1 MPKKNILHCSLKKTQ
16 DVVFKT
22 ADKRGGWVIMEK
34 YYYWNKIVHEQL
46 LSNVYKDF
54 SLGSDKQVF
63 KNLKENVEKYESILL
78 KKEIDYLK
86 NFKFTSSEFY
96 YLTKA
101 L

>member
-1 MPKKNILHCSLKKTQ
+1 
-16 DVVFKT
+16 
-22 ADKRGGWVIMEK
+22 MEK
-34 YYYWNKIVHEQL
+34 YYYWDKIVNEQL

-86 NFKFTSSEFY
+86 ILNSQVASFII
-96 YLTKA
+96 
-101 L
+101 